1 MSDDSN
7 LTGDAPAAPAPKK
20 PPVALIAGGAVA
32 VALLV
37 GALATRGRAP
47 SPPAA
52 PRPSPPVAPRTAD
65 LDASVRPAPPPPPP
79 TDASTQGPAD
89 VWPPPLDVPPLAMLS
104 TAPGAGPDVLRIFA
118 PLRPG
123 SMLGAARIDRIS
135 VVVDGRIMVDL
146 SVGDR
151 RGSLGVM
158 LHSPAA
164 SQLMRAGPYVI
175 YVHGSVT
182 PELSAAT
189 PLLAEA
195 LRQSGDAGAAVPE
208 GLLPFARDP
217 APR

>member
-20 PPVALIAGGAVA
+20 PPVAIIAGGAAV

-37 GALATRGRAP
+37 GVLATRGRAP
-47 SPPAA
+47 SPPPPPPAA
-52 PRPSPPVAPRTAD
+52 TRPAVV
-65 LDASVRPAPPPPPP
+65 DASVRPGPPPP
-79 TDASTQGPAD
+79 TDASVQGPVD
-89 VWPPPLDVPPLAMLS
+89 VWPPPLDVPPMAMLG
-104 TAPGAGPDVLRIFA
+104 TAPGGGSDVLRIFA

-123 SMLGAARIDRIS
+123 SRLGAARIDRIS
-135 VVVDGRIMVDL
+135 VVVDGRIMVDI

-151 RGSLGVM
+151 HGSLGVM

-164 SQLMRAGPYVI
+164 AQLVRAGPYVI
-175 YVHGSVT
+175 YVHGTVT

-189 PLLAEA
+189 PLLADA
-195 LRQSGDAGAAVPE
+195 LRQSGDAGAEVPE
-208 GLLPFARDP
+208 GLMPFARDP

>member
-20 PPVALIAGGAVA
+20 PPVALIAGGAAV

-37 GALATRGRAP
+37 GVLATRGRAP
-47 SPPAA
+47 SRPPSPPPSPPAA
-52 PRPSPPVAPRTAD
+52 TRTAG
-65 LDASVRPAPPPPPP
+65 LDASVRPGPPPP
-79 TDASTQGPAD
+79 TDASLQGAAD
-89 VWPPPLDVPPLAMLS
+89 VWPPPLDVPPMAMLS
-104 TAPGAGPDVLRIFA
+104 TAPGGGSNVLRIFA

-135 VVVDGRIMVDL
+135 VVVDGRIMVDI

-151 RGSLGVM
+151 RGSLAVM

-164 SQLMRAGPYVI
+164 SQLVRAGPYVI
-175 YVHGSVT
+175 YVHGMVT

-189 PLLAEA
+189 PLLADA
-195 LRQSGDAGAAVPE
+195 LRQSGDAGAEVPE
-208 GLLPFARDP
+208 GLLPFSRDP

>member
-7 LTGDAPAAPAPKK
+7 LTGDAPAAPASKK
-20 PPVALIAGGAVA
+20 PPVALIAGGAVV

-37 GALATRGRAP
+37 GVLATRGRAP
-47 SPPAA
+47 SPRPTPPPSPTAT
-52 PRPSPPVAPRTAD
+52 PRPTGI
-65 LDASVRPAPPPPPP
+65 DAAVRPAPPPP
-79 TDASTQGPAD
+79 TDASLQGPAD
-89 VWPPPLDVPPLAMLS
+89 VWPPPLDVPPMALLS
-104 TAPGAGPDVLRIFA
+104 TAPGAGADVLRIFA

-123 SMLGAARIDRIS
+123 SMLGTARIDRIS
-135 VVVDGRIMVDL
+135 VVVDGRIMVDI

-151 RGSLGVM
+151 HGSLGVM

-164 SQLMRAGPYVI
+164 AQLMRAGPYVI

-182 PELSAAT
+182 PELAAAT
-189 PLLAEA
+189 PLIAEA